1 MRRLFNNIYSFATLM
16 LLMVCAIG
24 ALAPVGNTLAAK
36 KKNKESAK
44 LPMQQRLE
52 KIAAKVPGENP
63 ILPIMMHAVERMLN
77 GTPSEGEIDKAVRVA
92 FARHPRVT
100 REMMRQAVANY
111 KAMPEALKRKLI
123 PAELRNLPAVQKFD
137 IKMLAFFTFFSRL
150 FRPKYGSVAD
160 LFEDGLK
167 IKLAFLWHKLPF

>member
-16 LLMVCAIG
+16 LLMVFAVG

-77 GTPSEGEIDKAVRVA
+77 GTPSEGEIDKAVRAA
-92 FARHPRVT
+92 FARHPATTRANRVEST
-100 REMMRQAVANY
+100 TAGMKSA
-111 KAMPEALKRKLI
+111 
-123 PAELRNLPAVQKFD
+123 
-137 IKMLAFFTFFSRL
+137 
-150 FRPKYGSVAD
+150 
-160 LFEDGLK
+160 
-167 IKLAFLWHKLPF
+167 